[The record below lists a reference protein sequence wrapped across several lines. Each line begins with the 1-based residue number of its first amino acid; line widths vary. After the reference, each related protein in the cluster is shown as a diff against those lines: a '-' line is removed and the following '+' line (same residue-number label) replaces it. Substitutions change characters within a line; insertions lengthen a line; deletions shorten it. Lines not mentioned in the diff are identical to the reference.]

1 MTLNVLFAALPE
13 RWEFYRDSLNEAFQ
27 SARLEVRLQQD
38 FEPEVIDYIVYAP
51 NGPVMDFRPF
61 TRAKAVLSLW
71 AGVESIVGNS
81 TLTQPLSRMV
91 DSGLS
96 EGMVE
101 WVTGH
106 VLRHHLGLDRYIRG
120 APGWD
125 PVVPPLARHRA
136 IGILGLGE
144 LGQACAHA
152 LTALNFPVSGWS
164 RSAKTIDGITCLH
177 DEDGLRRL
185 LSDAEILVLLLPL
198 TPETENLM
206 NRERFSLMPKGA
218 VLLNP
223 GRGALIDDNA
233 LIDALDSGRIANATL
248 DVFRIEPLP
257 QDHPF
262 WSHPRVT
269 VTPHIASETRAE
281 TASLV
286 IAENIRR
293 SEAGEQLLFLVD
305 RVSGY

>member
-13 RWEFYRDSLNEAFQ
+13 RWEFYRDALNAAFR
-27 SARLEVRLQQD
+27 SARLDISLQQD
-38 FEPEVIDYIVYAP
+38 HEPEVVDYIVYAP
-51 NGPVMDFRPF
+51 NGPVTDFRPF

-71 AGVESIVGNS
+71 AGVEGVVGNS